1 MAMTTAFS
9 TEQGKLVST
18 GLAEH
23 MRTRA
28 RQRTFPNVHSVDKT
42 VIDQDLCEVGGD
54 GFEPPTPA
62 L

>member
-23 MRTRA
+23 MRNA
-28 RQRTFPNVHSVDKT
+28 GQAKDFPERSF
-42 VIDQDLCEVGGD
+42 G
-54 GFEPPTPA
+54 
-62 L
+62 